1 MWGGGKGR
9 GMDRVKILS
18 TVTIWKERWGGLA
31 LGRVRV
37 RLWCEVNG
45 SMTLWGIGMEIF
57 AMPRTDS
64 CGGGD
69 VRERA
74 EGVFVGSGR
83 VKI

>member
-1 MWGGGKGR
+1 VGRWKGSGDGSGENFIDRDDLEGKMGWV
-9 GMDRVKILS
+9 GTGEGAGEV
-18 TVTIWKERWGGLA
+18 V
-31 LGRVRV
+31 
-37 RLWCEVNG
+37 WCEVNG
-45 SMTLWGIGMEIF
+45 SMTLWGIGMKIF

-69 VRERA
+69 ARETM